1 VIFFGQNKGIGKI
14 FQEETDL
21 KPSYPGLCGALL
33 VTIDRVA
40 MTSRDEVVALLKEYL
55 REAVLLKDS
64 LTSEA
69 LM

>member
-1 VIFFGQNKGIGKI
+1 MIFFGQNKGIGKI

-21 KPSYPGLCGALL
+21 KLDYLGLCGSLL
-33 VTIDRVA
+33 ATIEGVA
-40 MTSRDEVVALLKEYL
+40 MTSREEVVALLKEYL

-64 LTSEA
+64 LARGA